1 MIPDRKNMI
10 PDRKNMRLVEEDT
23 RVLNGQTSSLTL
35 VGAAINAST
44 TTTLLT
50 NGGPVSFRSLKLGS
64 GWRTHFA
71 RISAAAASLV
81 WSARAAVRRT
91 GKLSVPQTRERLADP
106 FRENFMI
113 LGTSPWEFGQN
124 LIFS

>member
-50 NGGPVSFRSLKLGS
+50 SGGPVSFRSLKLGS
-64 GWRTHFA
+64 G
-71 RISAAAASLV
+71 
-81 WSARAAVRRT
+81 
-91 GKLSVPQTRERLADP
+91 LADP